1 VNAAIGPVLIFF
13 GLVILLFLVGDSRN
27 PFYYIWL
34 FQRRRLRISPRR
46 LPLVRRFNRERP
58 VRPRLVDV
66 RDFVVNLQLAMS
78 LDESL
83 TTALT
88 RTTEQFA
95 NRGTFGQR
103 LQRLV
108 QSRVAIAPDDVITDL
123 ADNFQSDELKELK
136 RQLALA
142 KDWGIPTFEVL
153 SASVEMLDDRI
164 NAQVEREIYRS
175 PTLLAV
181 PMIVGVFLP
190 ALILSAMP
198 LIVNVLQT
206 IGELTP

>member
-1 VNAAIGPVLIFF
+1 MNPEVGLILVVV
-13 GLVILLFLVGDSRN
+13 GLVILLFLARDIRN
-27 PFYYIWL
+27 LFSYIWQ
-34 FQRRRLRISPRR
+34 FHRRRLRLSPRH
-46 LPLVRRFNRERP
+46 LPLLRRFRQERP

-83 TTALT
+83 TAALT

-95 NRGTFGQR
+95 NRGAFGQR

-108 QSRVAIAPDDVITDL
+108 QSRVAIAPDDVIRDL
-123 ADNFQSDELKELK
+123 ADQFQSDELKELK

-142 KDWGIPTFEVL
+142 KDWGVPTFDVL
-153 SASVEMLDDRI
+153 SASVEMLDGRI
-164 NAQVEREIYRS
+164 SAQVEREIHRA
-175 PTLLAV
+175 PTLLTI

-190 ALILSAMP
+190 ALILSATP
-198 LIVNVLQT
+198 LIVSVLTT
-206 IGELTP
+206 IGELTR

>member
-1 VNAAIGPVLIFF
+1 MLI
-13 GLVILLFLVGDSRN
+13 FLVGGDRS
-27 PFYYIWL
+27 PFFYIWQ
-34 FQRRRLRISPRR
+34 FRRWRLRFSPRH
-46 LPLVRRFNRERP
+46 LPLVRRFRQERP

-66 RDFVVNLQLAMS
+66 RDFVDNLQLAMS

-142 KDWGIPTFEVL
+142 KDWGIPTFDVL
-153 SASVEMLDDRI
+153 SASVEMLDGRI
-164 NAQVEREIYRS
+164 SAQVEREIYRA
-175 PTLLAV
+175 PTILAV

-198 LIVNVLQT
+198 LIVSVLT
-206 IGELTP
+206 MIGELTP